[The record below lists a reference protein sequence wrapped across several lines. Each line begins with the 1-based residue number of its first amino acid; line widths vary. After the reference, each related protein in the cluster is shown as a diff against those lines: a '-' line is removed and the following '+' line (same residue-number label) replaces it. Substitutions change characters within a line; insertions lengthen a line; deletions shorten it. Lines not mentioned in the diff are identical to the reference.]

1 MIKFVQELLKEKWGW
16 EFIIGFLGWAL
27 AFFQFIINR
36 LDKKKEKSIDRKY
49 EVYSSCLK
57 KFDEAIQNVQ
67 KNPTDIVKL
76 YTDLFSTILNN
87 VDDQKKTIDS
97 LIKFNQE
104 IMSFIPNSTEP
115 LIILKSELNN
125 LMLICSDE
133 LKQKIDELIK
143 LTHDYNNEV
152 QKALSLIS
160 SNGSNSSMQ
169 NLQTLGQNKRGQMIE
184 NLREEM
190 IAIMR
195 KEIGNEKKGN
205 KRKKR
210 YG

>member
-1 MIKFVQELLKEKWGW
+1 MIKFVQELLKEDWGW
-16 EFIIGFLGWAL
+16 EFIIGLLGWIL
-27 AFFQFIINR
+27 AVIQFIINR
-36 LDKKKEKSIDRKY
+36 LDKKREKSIDRKY

-57 KFDEAIQNVQ
+57 KFDEALQNVQ
-67 KNPTDIVKL
+67 KNPADIVKL

-87 VDDQKKTIDS
+87 DDDHKKTNDS

-104 IMSFIPNSTEP
+104 IMSFVPNSTEP

-125 LMLICSDE
+125 LMLLCSDE

-160 SNGSNSSMQ
+160 SNGSNSSML
-169 NLQTLGQNKRGQMIE
+169 NLQTLGQNKRWQLIE

-195 KEIGNEKKGN
+195 KEIGNE
-205 KRKKR
+205 RKKNNAR
-210 YG
+210 HH